1 MQAIAA
7 GWQKPIGLMRMIIA
21 RYMHYKG
28 GWITDGWCGTGTT
41 TIAALSMG
49 MNAFY
54 FDSEKKTMEAARA
67 RIPKFKELIE
77 KGEVYDE
84 CSATQDEYIALT
96 TYAFDSAWSPKKG
109 KRPVET
115 ATENDAAVESIDDD
129 VEDEERR
136 VFEGTD

>member
-21 RYMHYKG
+21 RYMHCKG

-54 FDSEKKTMEAARA
+54 FDSEKNTMEAARA
-67 RIPKFKELIE
+67 RIQKFQELIE
-77 KGEVYDE
+77 KGEVHEE
-84 CSATQDEYIALT
+84 CSATEDEYKALT
-96 TYAFDSAWSPKKG
+96 TYAFDSAWSPKKA
-109 KRPVET
+109 KAP
-115 ATENDAAVESIDDD
+115 ENDAAVEPIGDD
-129 VEDEERR
+129 VEDDDNI
-136 VFEGTD
+136 GTVLVINF